1 MDSESASQ
9 EAIRN
14 LNGKHD
20 FHGRKMKVGW
30 GIIVLANTGA
40 KNQSNSRIGIKKVEL
55 SDNKGQ
61 SRRNTQKLFVGNI
74 ADGTTDDELR

>member
-1 MDSESASQ
+1 MFD
-9 EAIRN
+9 I
-14 LNGKHD
+14 GKL
-20 FHGRKMKVGW
+20 
-30 GIIVLANTGA
+30 IIWNHLH
-40 KNQSNSRIGIKKVEL
+40 KFYLEVEL

>member
-20 FHGRKMKVGW
+20 FHGRKMKVRHYCFDQ
-30 GIIVLANTGA
+30 LRT
-40 KNQSNSRIGIKKVEL
+40 NQIRVSKVEL

>member
-1 MDSESASQ
+1 MVDARKW
-9 EAIRN
+9 IL
-14 LNGKHD
+14 LNHIQKLH
-20 FHGRKMKVGW
+20 
-30 GIIVLANTGA
+30 LE
-40 KNQSNSRIGIKKVEL
+40 VEL

>member
-1 MDSESASQ
+1 MFWPKLELRTNQ
-9 EAIRN
+9 IR
-14 LNGKHD
+14 
-20 FHGRKMKVGW
+20 V
-30 GIIVLANTGA
+30 
-40 KNQSNSRIGIKKVEL
+40 SKVEL